1 MRVYEVTY
9 RDIWK
14 GKAWVDVESN
24 LPVRIVAEVTEEY
37 KKHALSV
44 EVIYDYEPIP
54 VEKFS
59 LTIPADYKELPRL
72 ESQLFSG
79 RVIDEKGKGVA
90 GAKIYISNR
99 RINIRGK
106 TDDKGEFAIKLR
118 PRSFLYGFPMIVRA
132 IKSDIP
138 NRVAWTILRNP
149 RYELRPYSR
158 DDKTK
163 LERGSNVTIILA
175 DEKKLLEFIP
185 GEPPKMIFKNEADG
199 NPSQVRDI
207 VLKMAPAST
216 ITGRITDR
224 ASKPIANAVIW
235 IEYIEI
241 SDGENEINIRDMG
254 QTEKEKEMV
263 SSLNIDDI
271 REKSFAVT
279 DKNGYYSLAHL
290 PDVWYKAR
298 LEVKADGYVSEAKE
312 IFQEECDFTLYR
324 ADITIR
330 GTVVDNHGQP
340 LVGRDVD
347 IDIESDDDTDFDI
360 EEVIID
366 SQGRFELTGVP
377 AVEGL
382 ELQIRT
388 DEKPRD
394 WDQNELTQGHKFIY
408 YIMSEQPMKFES
420 NKKDYWVEIVL
431 HRPDITLE
439 IEVKDSKSNLL
450 EGIPVG
456 ICSTGFSERVWF
468 TSKLNGKTDSNGI
481 CTIEEVPR
489 IEPLILWICKPIT
502 RPGIWEIEREVNMEV
517 KKAMTEFSSKYNPT
531 EVTVELEKEKKKY
544 KISVTLQVIDK

>member
-1 MRVYEVTY
+1 
-9 RDIWK
+9 
-14 GKAWVDVESN
+14 
-24 LPVRIVAEVTEEY
+24 
-37 KKHALSV
+37 
-44 EVIYDYEPIP
+44 
-54 VEKFS
+54 
-59 LTIPADYKELPRL
+59 
-72 ESQLFSG
+72 
-79 RVIDEKGKGVA
+79 
-90 GAKIYISNR
+90 
-99 RINIRGK
+99 
-106 TDDKGEFAIKLR
+106 
-118 PRSFLYGFPMIVRA
+118 
-132 IKSDIP
+132 
-138 NRVAWTILRNP
+138 
-149 RYELRPYSR
+149 
-158 DDKTK
+158 
-163 LERGSNVTIILA
+163 
-175 DEKKLLEFIP
+175 
-185 GEPPKMIFKNEADG
+185 
-199 NPSQVRDI
+199 
-207 VLKMAPAST
+207 ST